1 MMTSVLLVLA
11 MGCGNKETAEPREQ
25 AKAASKP
32 VLPDSNIG
40 QPKFDPTKHER
51 FLWEFET
58 GARVSSSPAISSD
71 GRVYGGSWDNKLY
84 AIKTESL
91 GPAKSPW
98 PMFGQNA
105 RLTGRTK

>member
-11 MGCGNKETAEPREQ
+11 MGCGKKADPEPQEQ

-32 VLPDSNIG
+32 ALPDSNIG

-58 GARVSSSPAISSD
+58 GGSVDFSPAIGSD
-71 GRVYGGSWDNKLY
+71 GTVYVGSRDNKLY
-84 AIKTESL
+84 ALS
-91 GPAKSPW
+91 GKSGVKLW
-98 PMFGQNA
+98 EF
-105 RLTGRTK
+105 